1 MLEVLESGTIIVP
14 VGSRVTCSPPPKDAD
29 EDYLLL
35 VEDMDDA
42 VDKLKSIGF
51 INEDETEPEY
61 DELVRVSCFSFTSL
75 RLGNVNYIITQ
86 SYFFFERFLTATRMC
101 QRLNLRQK
109 GKRILVFNG
118 VFGDGYYQ
126 EIDGMTKEIEEKIKE
141 GMQKELSGDGPIKS
155 ISHERAFAHHVA
167 DLADDFQERPFGV

>member
-1 MLEVLESGTIIVP
+1 MIKFLESGTIIVP

-29 EDYLLL
+29 EDFLLL
-35 VEDMDDA
+35 VESMSDA
-42 VDKLKSIGF
+42 VEKLKGIGF
-51 INEDETEPEY
+51 IQEDETEPEY
-61 DELVRVSCFSFTSL
+61 DELVLVSFFSFTSL

-109 GKRILVFNG
+109 GARVLVFNG

-141 GMQKELSGDGPIKS
+141 GMQRELSGDGPLKS

-167 DLADDFQERPFGV
+167 DLAEDFEGRPFGV